1 LTRGC
6 LYPVLGCLIYSDHPV
21 FIRVLAFSAVEELHP
36 GGNILPVVK
45 VSPFYQRTAL
55 ILDILLNF
63 YSVRMVKSIC
73 HVGELFTRVIEEI

>member
-1 LTRGC
+1 
-6 LYPVLGCLIYSDHPV
+6 
-21 FIRVLAFSAVEELHP
+21 VLAFSAVEELHP